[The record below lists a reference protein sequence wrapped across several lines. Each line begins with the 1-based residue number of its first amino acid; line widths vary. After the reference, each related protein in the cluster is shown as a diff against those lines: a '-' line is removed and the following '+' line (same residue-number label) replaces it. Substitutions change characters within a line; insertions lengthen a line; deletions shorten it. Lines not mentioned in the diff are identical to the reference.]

1 MGNSS
6 SFPPLS
12 QLLTYFGWLT
22 VTSGDFLGFS
32 KLNHCFTNFC
42 AVIQIEV
49 GFCWGAYWVGN
60 PGPAQHATGGPIY
73 WTISIMIDPESESC
87 GWPVGFCKRG
97 RSMIGTS
104 ISPWQW
110 SHTLVTW
117 FCLTVVMNDLLLSM
131 YCMFRA
137 FITFITCQICKCLN
151 NDLLWGTSWRLQAA
165 KLQWKPQLW
174 DLWSGWGAVYC
185 TLFVDG
191 WTILVCWKVFGGF
204 FEGFWRLQAAKL

>member
-1 MGNSS
+1 
-6 SFPPLS
+6 
-12 QLLTYFGWLT
+12 
-22 VTSGDFLGFS
+22 
-32 KLNHCFTNFC
+32 
-42 AVIQIEV
+42 
-49 GFCWGAYWVGN
+49 
-60 PGPAQHATGGPIY
+60 
-73 WTISIMIDPESESC
+73 MIDPESESC

-110 SHTLVTW
+110 SRTLVTW
-117 FCLTVVMNDLLLSM
+117 FCSTVIMNELLLST
-131 YCMFRA
+131 YHMFRA
-137 FITFITCQICKCLN
+137 FITCAICQICKCLCKN

-191 WTILVCWKVFGGF
+191 WTILVCWKVFERFLKVFAGCKHQSYKI
-204 FEGFWRLQAAKL
+204 FEAVEEQFITHFLRTVGQYWFVAQEFKPLNCS